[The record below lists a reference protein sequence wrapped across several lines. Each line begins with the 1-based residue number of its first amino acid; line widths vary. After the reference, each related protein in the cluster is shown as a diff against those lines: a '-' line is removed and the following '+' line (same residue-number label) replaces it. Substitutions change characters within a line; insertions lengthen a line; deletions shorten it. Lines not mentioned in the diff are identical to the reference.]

1 MNATQLPLVV
11 ALTGA
16 SGMVYATELLR
27 QLLHG
32 GREVHLIIS
41 PSAAAVIEHE
51 LGIDVS
57 LADFDPRVLLE
68 HRASWSRRGV
78 PPPAPK
84 LLQRLHHHRHHD
96 FMTPVASG
104 SFLTAGMIIC
114 PCSGS
119 TLAGIAHGS
128 SGNLVQRAAEVH
140 LKERRKLVVVPRET
154 PLSSFTLENMHR
166 LSLAGAT
173 ILPAAPGWYHA
184 VQSLDD
190 LVDFIVSRIL
200 DQFGLENQII
210 SRWGQQG
217 ESAAEPQG
225 TDQRGSGEQG
235 REEPIAEEPPPGE
248 QTR

>member
-27 QLLHG
+27 QLLHS

-57 LADFDPRVLLE
+57 SPDFDPRLLLA
-68 HRASWSRRGV
+68 HRASWSRRAA
-78 PPPAPK
+78 APLEPG

-119 TLAGIAHGS
+119 TLAGIAHAS
-128 SGNLVQRAAEVH
+128 SSNLVQRAAEVH

-173 ILPAAPGWYHA
+173 ILPAAPGWYHS

-210 SRWGQQG
+210 SRWGEQG
-217 ESAAEPQG
+217 ESAPEKQG
-225 TDQRGSGEQG
+225 PEKQG
-235 REEPIAEEPPPGE
+235 PEKQPPGE

>member
-27 QLLHG
+27 QLLHS

-41 PSAAAVIEHE
+41 PSAAAVIAHE
-51 LGIDVS
+51 LAIDVAA
-57 LADFDPRVLLE
+57 ADFDPRALLE
-68 HRASWSRRGV
+68 HQASWSRRAA
-78 PPPAPK
+78 PPPEPE

-128 SGNLVQRAAEVH
+128 SSNLVQRAAEVH

-217 ESAAEPQG
+217 ESAAEAAAP
-225 TDQRGSGEQG
+225 GEQAP
-235 REEPIAEEPPPGE
+235 EEQAPGE